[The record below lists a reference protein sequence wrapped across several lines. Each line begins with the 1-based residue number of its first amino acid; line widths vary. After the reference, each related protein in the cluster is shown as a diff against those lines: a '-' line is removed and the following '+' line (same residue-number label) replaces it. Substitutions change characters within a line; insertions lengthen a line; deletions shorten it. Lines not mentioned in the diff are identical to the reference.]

1 MDESILKNLDLSTEE
16 SRDII
21 ELLAR
26 KRNVS
31 NYERMT
37 YEELLSNL
45 KTPRKQK
52 NNQQQQIISKNKE
65 KIEII
70 RLVLKELG
78 YKPLRDEF

>member
-16 SRDII
+16 STDII

-37 YEELLSNL
+37 DEELLSTL
-45 KTPRKQK
+45 KK
-52 NNQQQQIISKNKE
+52 NPKNK
-65 KIEII
+65 KITNNNKLCQKIK
-70 RLVLKELG
+70 KE
-78 YKPLRDEF
+78 

>member
-1 MDESILKNLDLSTEE
+1 MDESILKNLDFSTEE

-37 YEELLSNL
+37 DEELLSTL
-45 KTPRKQK
+45 KKTLQKQK
-52 NNQQQQIISKNKE
+52 ITNNNKLYQ
-65 KIEII
+65 KIK
-70 RLVLKELG
+70 KE
-78 YKPLRDEF
+78 

>member
-37 YEELLSNL
+37 DKELLSNL
-45 KTPRKQK
+45 KKTPK
-52 NNQQQQIISKNKE
+52 
-65 KIEII
+65 
-70 RLVLKELG
+70 
-78 YKPLRDEF
+78 KPKK

>member
-1 MDESILKNLDLSTEE
+1 MDESIFKNLDLSTEE

-37 YEELLSNL
+37 DKELLSNL
-45 KTPRKQK
+45 KKNPKKQK
-52 NNQQQQIISKNKE
+52 KITNNNKVYQ
-65 KIEII
+65 KI
-70 RLVLKELG
+70 K
-78 YKPLRDEF
+78 KK

>member
-37 YEELLSNL
+37 DEELLSNL
-45 KTPRKQK
+45 KKKKKITNNNKLYQK
-52 NNQQQQIISKNKE
+52 IKKE
-65 KIEII
+65 
-70 RLVLKELG
+70 
-78 YKPLRDEF
+78 

>member
-1 MDESILKNLDLSTEE
+1 MDESILKNLDLKTEE

-37 YEELLSNL
+37 DEELLSTL
-45 KTPRKQK
+45 KKTP
-52 NNQQQQIISKNKE
+52 KNK
-65 KIEII
+65 KITNNNKLYQKIK
-70 RLVLKELG
+70 KE
-78 YKPLRDEF
+78 